1 MAMKPDGKSPITS
14 KDLSRRYFHQLISAV
29 GYCHSRSVFHR
40 DLKFHIIS
48 GSPGF
53 NLFEMFSD
61 RVERFVSGWTAA
73 RVLQHRSYRL
83 LDSCNESFFQVWIT
97 MFGLKKPL
105 ERLSKHHKP
114 SSSASAS
121 KSNPFDS
128 DDESDGNK
136 KHTLKPSNKIS
147 PQPSLPTTKKNHSFN
162 PFDDANDEEE
172 VEKRLKP
179 SFKNHF
185 RESGGVENQTVQ
197 ELESY
202 AMYKSDETTKTV
214 QGCLKV
220 AQGIRSDATRTLV
233 MLNEEGEKITR
244 THHKAVD
251 LDHDLTRGE
260 KLLGSLGG
268 IFSRTWKPKKTRS
281 ITGPVI
287 TRGESPKRRVNNL
300 ETRKKLGLNQL
311 PKPDSRTN
319 EPLPES
325 ADAYQKMEMEK
336 AKQDDGF
343 ADLSDLLSE
352 LKNMAIDMG
361 TEIERF
367 SFISLNYC
375 TYIFSMSIP

>member
-61 RVERFVSGWTAA
+61 RVERFVLG
-73 RVLQHRSYRL
+73 
-83 LDSCNESFFQVWIT
+83 WIT
-97 MFGLKKPL
+97 
-105 ERLSKHHKP
+105 
-114 SSSASAS
+114 A
-121 KSNPFDS
+121 
-128 DDESDGNK
+128 
-136 KHTLKPSNKIS
+136 
-147 PQPSLPTTKKNHSFN
+147 SLPTTKKNHSFN

-202 AMYKSDETTKTV
+202 AVYMSDETTKTV
-214 QGCLKV
+214 QGY
-220 AQGIRSDATRTLV
+220 ATRTLV
-233 MLNEEGEKITR
+233 MLNEQGEKITR

-251 LDHDLTRGE
+251 LDHDLTQGE

-287 TRGESPKRRVNNL
+287 TREGESPKRRVNNL

-325 ADAYQKMEMEK
+325 ADAYQKIEMEK

>member
-53 NLFEMFSD
+53 NLLEMFSD
-61 RVERFVSGWTAA
+61 RVEGFVSGWTAA

-83 LDSCNESFFQVWIT
+83 LDSCNESFFQ
-97 MFGLKKPL
+97 
-105 ERLSKHHKP
+105 
-114 SSSASAS
+114 
-121 KSNPFDS
+121 
-128 DDESDGNK
+128 
-136 KHTLKPSNKIS
+136 PSNKIS

-162 PFDDANDEEE
+162 PFDDADDEEE

-202 AMYKSDETTKTV
+202 VVYKSDETTKTV
-214 QGCLKV
+214 QG
-220 AQGIRSDATRTLV
+220 
-233 MLNEEGEKITR
+233 

-260 KLLGSLGG
+260 KLLGSLRG

-281 ITGPVI
+281 ITCPVI
-287 TRGESPKRRVNNL
+287 TREGESPKRRVNNL
-300 ETRKKLGLNQL
+300 ETREKLGLNQL

-325 ADAYQKMEMEK
+325 ADAYHKIEMEK
-336 AKQDDGF
+336 AKQDDGL
-343 ADLSDLLSE
+343 ADLSDLLGE

-375 TYIFSMSIP
+375 TYIFSMSIPR

>member
-53 NLFEMFSD
+53 NLLEMFSD
-61 RVERFVSGWTAA
+61 RVEGFVSGWTAA

-83 LDSCNESFFQVWIT
+83 LDSCNESFFQ
-97 MFGLKKPL
+97 
-105 ERLSKHHKP
+105 
-114 SSSASAS
+114 
-121 KSNPFDS
+121 
-128 DDESDGNK
+128 
-136 KHTLKPSNKIS
+136 
-147 PQPSLPTTKKNHSFN
+147 KNHSFN
-162 PFDDANDEEE
+162 PFDDADDEEE

-202 AMYKSDETTKTV
+202 VVYKSDETTKT
-214 QGCLKV
+214 Q
-220 AQGIRSDATRTLV
+220 
-233 MLNEEGEKITR
+233 GEKITR

-260 KLLGSLGG
+260 KLLGSLRG

-281 ITGPVI
+281 ITCPVI
-287 TRGESPKRRVNNL
+287 TREGESPKRRVNNL
-300 ETRKKLGLNQL
+300 ETREKLGLNQL

-325 ADAYQKMEMEK
+325 ADAYHKIEMEK
-336 AKQDDGF
+336 AKQDDGL
-343 ADLSDLLSE
+343 ADLSDLLGE

-375 TYIFSMSIP
+375 TYIFSMSIPR

>member
-1 MAMKPDGKSPITS
+1 MKADGKSPITS
-14 KDLSRRYFHQLISAV
+14 KDLSRRYFHHLISAV

-48 GSPGF
+48 GYPGF

-73 RVLQHRSYRL
+73 R
-83 LDSCNESFFQVWIT
+83 
-97 MFGLKKPL
+97 
-105 ERLSKHHKP
+105 
-114 SSSASAS
+114 
-121 KSNPFDS
+121 
-128 DDESDGNK
+128 
-136 KHTLKPSNKIS
+136 IS
-147 PQPSLPTTKKNHSFN
+147 PQPSLPTTKKNHNFN
-162 PFDDANDEEE
+162 PFDDADDEEE

-202 AMYKSDETTKTV
+202 DVYKSDETTKTV
-214 QGCLKV
+214 QGCLK
-220 AQGIRSDATRTLV
+220 
-233 MLNEEGEKITR
+233 
-244 THHKAVD
+244 
-251 LDHDLTRGE
+251 GE

-287 TRGESPKRRVNNL
+287 TREGESPKRRVNNL
-300 ETRKKLGLNQL
+300 ETREKLGLNQL

-325 ADAYQKMEMEK
+325 ADAYQKIEMEK
-336 AKQDDGF
+336 AKQDDGL
-343 ADLSDLLSE
+343 ADLSDLLGE

-375 TYIFSMSIP
+375 TYIFSMSIPR

>member
-14 KDLSRRYFHQLISAV
+14 KALSRRYFHQLISAV

-61 RVERFVSGWTAA
+61 RVERFVSGWTAT

-83 LDSCNESFFQVWIT
+83 LDSCNESFFQ
-97 MFGLKKPL
+97 
-105 ERLSKHHKP
+105 
-114 SSSASAS
+114 
-121 KSNPFDS
+121 
-128 DDESDGNK
+128 
-136 KHTLKPSNKIS
+136 IS

-162 PFDDANDEEE
+162 HFDDADDEEE

-179 SFKNHF
+179 SFKNHLC
-185 RESGGVENQTVQ
+185 ESGGVENQTVQ

-202 AMYKSDETTKTV
+202 AVYKSDETTKTV

-233 MLNEEGEKITR
+233 MLNEQGEKITR

-251 LDHDLTRGE
+251 FDHDLTRGE
-260 KLLGSLGG
+260 KLHGSLGG

-287 TRGESPKRRVNNL
+287 TRGESRKRRVNNL
-300 ETRKKLGLNQL
+300 ETREKLELNQL
-311 PKPDSRTN
+311 PKLDSRTN

-325 ADAYQKMEMEK
+325 ADAYQKIEMEK
-336 AKQDDGF
+336 AKQDDGL
-343 ADLSDLLSE
+343 ADLSDLLGE

-367 SFISLNYC
+367 WTPLIS
-375 TYIFSMSIP
+375 